1 MCASGTCDALFS
13 CSVVIGC
20 VQRARAMHSLTVMRS
35 WRVRRVR
42 AVRTCYLAAEVVG
55 PAAFVKE
62 LE

>member
-1 MCASGTCDALFS
+1 
-13 CSVVIGC
+13 
-20 VQRARAMHSLTVMRS
+20 MHSLTVMRS